1 MAATNKAKGAFLPF
15 AIWGGRKGLPLPRR
29 NGMEWKIQSP
39 PLRINNKLSFMV
51 CDDRQRPLTLPLSVQ
66 KAGPVEA
73 AVRPLCCKT
82 PVCRTK

>member
-1 MAATNKAKGAFLPF
+1 VHFCPLRFGEAGKAYPYPAA
-15 AIWGGRKGLPLPRR
+15 
-29 NGMEWKIQSP
+29 MEWNIQSP

-73 AVRPLCCKT
+73 AVRTLCCKT